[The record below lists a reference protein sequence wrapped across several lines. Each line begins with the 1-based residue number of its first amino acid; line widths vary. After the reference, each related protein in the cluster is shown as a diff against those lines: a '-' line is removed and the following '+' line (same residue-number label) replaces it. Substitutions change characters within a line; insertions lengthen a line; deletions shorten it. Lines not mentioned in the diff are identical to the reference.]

1 MTNDSL
7 SDLLTRIKNGY
18 LARKD
23 RLEAPYSKLKLSVL
37 KVLQDYGYVQNVQ
50 KTADGKTLTVGL
62 VYEKGVPALTEI
74 KRISTPGRR
83 QYADIGALKKIENP
97 LGFYIISTS
106 KGIKTHI
113 EAQKTRMGGELLCF
127 VW

>member
-18 LARKD
+18 LARND
-23 RLEAPYSKLKLSVL
+23 TVEAPYSKLKQAVL
-37 KVLQDYGYVQNVQ
+37 KVLEDYGYVQNTQ
-50 KTADGKTLTVGL
+50 KTADGKTLTIGL

-83 QYADIGALKKIENP
+83 QYADMGALKKIENP

-113 EAQKTRMGGELLCF
+113 EAQKQRMGGELLCF